1 MTSPETAASDT
12 GVAASRRERSRV
24 AALSAAW
31 QILVQEGWE
40 ALTQQHVAEVAGI
53 GRATVYRHWPDR
65 TSLLQDVLSAEV
77 VTLHTVMTGDVRA
90 DLLAELRSMRDELC
104 KRHFDRVLVTLV
116 DRAFV
121 EPDMLAVKAAMVHD
135 GTANLRQILEH
146 AARLGELRPELDLDE
161 AVSFLV
167 APVVYRH
174 LFADDDVTDEML
186 RRVVEDFL
194 SLRRTAPTTSS
205 CGERPHPR

>member
-1 MTSPETAASDT
+1 MTLAESPASDT
-12 GVAASRRERSRV
+12 GVATTRRERSRA
-24 AALSAAW
+24 AALAAAW

-65 TSLLQDVLSAEV
+65 AALLQDVLSAEV
-77 VTLHTVMTGDVRA
+77 VTLHTIPTGDVRA
-90 DLLAELRSMRDELC
+90 DLIAELCSMRAELC
-104 KRHFDRVLVTLV
+104 ERHFDRVLVTLV

-121 EPDMLAVKAAMVHD
+121 EPDMLPVKAAMVQD
-135 GTANLRQILEH
+135 GTANLRQILERG
-146 AARLGELRPELDLDE
+146 ARDGELRSDLDLDE

-174 LFADDDVTDEML
+174 LFADEPVTDEMIG
-186 RRVVEDFL
+186 RIVADFIAV
-194 SLRRTAPTTSS
+194 RHTKPTS
-205 CGERPHPR
+205 G